1 MGTRTTKRNKD
12 FAELVDQLTDLSD
25 KDFRESIKIAK
36 QFRKAQRMLQRAII
50 RQRKEQMPA
59 KSQADNRQSILGV
72 DYELAY

>member
-36 QFRKAQRMLQRAII
+36 QFRKAQRMLQKAII
-50 RQRKEQMPA
+50 RQRKETMPA

-72 DYELAY
+72 DYELA

>member
-50 RQRKEQMPA
+50 RQRKETMPA
-59 KSQADNRQSILGV
+59 KSQADNRQSIMGV
-72 DYELAY
+72 DYELA

>member
-72 DYELAY
+72 DYELA

>member
-1 MGTRTTKRNKD
+1 MRTTKRNKD
-12 FAELVDQLTDLSD
+12 FAELVEQLTDLSD

-59 KSQADNRQSILGV
+59 KSQTAEKQTILGV
-72 DYELAY
+72 DYELA

>member
-36 QFRKAQRMLQRAII
+36 QFRKAQRMLQKAII

-72 DYELAY
+72 DYELA

>member
-50 RQRKEQMPA
+50 RQRKETLPA
-59 KSQADNRQSILGV
+59 KSQADNRQTILGV
-72 DYELAY
+72 DYELA

>member
-1 MGTRTTKRNKD
+1 MRTTKRNKD
-12 FAELVDQLTDLSD
+12 FAELVDQLTDLSN

-50 RQRKEQMPA
+50 RQRKETMPA

-72 DYELAY
+72 DYELA

>member
-1 MGTRTTKRNKD
+1 MRTTKRNKD

-50 RQRKEQMPA
+50 RQRKETMPA
-59 KSQADNRQSILGV
+59 KSQADNRQAIMGV
-72 DYELAY
+72 DYELA

>member
-1 MGTRTTKRNKD
+1 MRTTKRNKD

-50 RQRKEQMPA
+50 RQRKETMPA

-72 DYELAY
+72 DYELA

>member
-1 MGTRTTKRNKD
+1 MRTTKRNKD

-50 RQRKEQMPA
+50 RQRRETMPA
-59 KSQADNRQSILGV
+59 KSQADNRQSIMGV
-72 DYELAY
+72 DYELA

>member
-36 QFRKAQRMLQRAII
+36 QFRKAQRMLQKAII

-59 KSQADNRQSILGV
+59 KSQADNHQTILGV
-72 DYELAY
+72 DYELA

>member
-50 RQRKEQMPA
+50 RQRKETLPA
-59 KSQADNRQSILGV
+59 KSQADNRQSIMGV
-72 DYELAY
+72 DYELA

>member
-59 KSQADNRQSILGV
+59 KSQADNRQTIMGV
-72 DYELAY
+72 DYELA

>member
-1 MGTRTTKRNKD
+1 MRTTKRNKD

-50 RQRKEQMPA
+50 RQRKETLPA
-59 KSQADNRQSILGV
+59 KSQAENRQTILGV
-72 DYELAY
+72 DYELA

>member
-1 MGTRTTKRNKD
+1 MRTTKRNKD

-36 QFRKAQRMLQRAII
+36 QFRKAQRMPQREII
-50 RQRKEQMPA
+50 RQRKETMPA

-72 DYELAY
+72 DYELA

>member
-50 RQRKEQMPA
+50 RQRKETMPA
-59 KSQADNRQSILGV
+59 KSQADNRQTIMGV
-72 DYELAY
+72 DYELA

>member
-1 MGTRTTKRNKD
+1 MRTTKRNKD

-50 RQRKEQMPA
+50 RQRKETLPA
-59 KSQADNRQSILGV
+59 KSQADNRQTIMGV
-72 DYELAY
+72 DYELA

>member
-50 RQRKEQMPA
+50 RQRKEQMPS
-59 KSQADNRQSILGV
+59 KSSENRQSILGV
-72 DYELAY
+72 DYELA

>member
-59 KSQADNRQSILGV
+59 KSQADNRQSIL
-72 DYELAY
+72 

>member
-1 MGTRTTKRNKD
+1 MRTTKRNKD

-59 KSQADNRQSILGV
+59 KSQADNRQTIMGV
-72 DYELAY
+72 DYELA

>member
-50 RQRKEQMPA
+50 RQRKETMPV

-72 DYELAY
+72 DYELA

>member
-1 MGTRTTKRNKD
+1 MRTTKRNKD

-59 KSQADNRQSILGV
+59 KSQAENRQSILGV
-72 DYELAY
+72 DYELA

>member
-1 MGTRTTKRNKD
+1 MRTTKRNKD

-50 RQRKEQMPA
+50 RQRKETMPA
-59 KSQADNRQSILGV
+59 KSQADNRQTIMGV
-72 DYELAY
+72 DYELA

>member
-12 FAELVDQLTDLSD
+12 FAELVDQLTDLSE

-72 DYELAY
+72 DYELA